1 LTTNARKLLVSTKIG
16 LVIVFPF
23 NISKELLKVIG
34 KDADVIVGETLRQND
49 QYMVEDE
56 GVSLKE
62 MVLSL
67 WRYRRA
73 IVVLTLATTLLIGGI
88 GTANYLRQGKRL
100 ITRLHFS
107 LDFDGFDK
115 NEYPNGSKFSTSD
128 IIASPVVNSVYDTND
143 LKKYVG
149 FAEFRAALAVIQTN
163 DRIMFLEYEY
173 AAKLDDKKMNIEQ
186 RNRIE
191 SAFIEKK
198 KNLMT
203 PEFNLILS
211 GNKFIPSTLRAKI
224 LQDTLSCWAE
234 FADRVKGANK
244 YQIPM
249 MSKNILNKE
258 DMAMEDYLVVVDML
272 RSTTTRV
279 IHDIDKLQEIPN
291 SANFR
296 LQGSGVSLT
305 DIKYRILDMEK
316 FKISPLMGVIR
327 LGGITKSNEVT
338 KVYLQHRIFELKMRE
353 EDATSRAKIYETSIN
368 YYSQGGRSAL
378 AGVDSGGWLQ
388 PSAPASSSTANAT
401 TMIPQLGETFLS
413 SVIKMAQ
420 ENLDAKFRQDIT
432 QNIIKEGLTKV
443 EIASDLK
450 YYERLLAELTKTEKE
465 VSNSSLMD
473 AIRSKVIANVEQ
485 IYDIL
490 MHSIDELNAI
500 YTDLSKANLNPASTL
515 FTVKEPVLMFEE
527 KSLTLAKMIPYVVV
541 TWVLVE
547 GCILIGIL
555 MFNSLWTARIRS
567 AGSGTGDGIQRTS
580 PFKVA

>member
-1 LTTNARKLLVSTKIG
+1 MT
-16 LVIVFPF
+16 
-23 NISKELLKVIG
+23 G
-34 KDADVIVGETLRQND
+34 KDIDVTAVETFRQND

-56 GVSLKE
+56 GVSLKD

-73 IVVLTLATTLLIGGI
+73 IVVLTFATTLLIGGI
-88 GTANYLRQGKRL
+88 GSTIYLRQGKQQ

-107 LDFDGFDK
+107 LDFDGVDK

-128 IIASPVVNSVYDTND
+128 IIAAPVVSSVYDTND
-143 LKKYVG
+143 LKRYVS
-149 FAEFRAALAVIQTN
+149 FAEFSSALAVIQTN
-163 DRIMFLEYEY
+163 DRIRFLEYEY

-186 RNRIE
+186 RNRME

-198 KNLMT
+198 KSLMT
-203 PEFNLILS
+203 PVFNLILS
-211 GNKFIPSTLRAKI
+211 GNKSVLSIPPTIRAKI

-258 DMAMEDYLVVVDML
+258 DMEVEDYLVVVDML

-279 IHDIDKLQEIPN
+279 IRDIEKLQEIP
-291 SANFR
+291 SSSNFR
-296 LQGSGVSLT
+296 LQGNGVSLT

-316 FKISPLMGVIR
+316 FKISPLLGVIR

-353 EDATSRAKIYETSIN
+353 EDATSRAKIYESSIN
-368 YYSQGGRSAL
+368 YYSQGGRTAL

-388 PSAPASSSTANAT
+388 PSAPASSSTANAP

-432 QNIIKEGLTKV
+432 QQIIKEGLSKV

-465 VSNSSLMD
+465 VSNNSLMD
-473 AIRSKVIANVEQ
+473 AIRAKVLANVEQ
-485 IYDIL
+485 IYDTL

-500 YTDLSKANLNPASTL
+500 YIDLSKANLNPAGIL

-527 KSLTLAKMIPYVVV
+527 KSLTLAKAIPYVVV

-547 GCILIGIL
+547 GCILIGVL
-555 MFNSLWTARIRS
+555 MFNSLS
-567 AGSGTGDGIQRTS
+567 SD
-580 PFKVA
+580 KK